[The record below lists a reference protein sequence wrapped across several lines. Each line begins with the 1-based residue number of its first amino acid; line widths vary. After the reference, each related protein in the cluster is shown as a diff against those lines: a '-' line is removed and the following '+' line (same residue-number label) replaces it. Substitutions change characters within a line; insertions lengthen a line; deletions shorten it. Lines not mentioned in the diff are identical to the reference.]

1 MANRDESVDIEEVT
15 VSNSSKFLPY
25 GKYFLIA
32 LVLVIQVLV
41 AYTIVD
47 KNYEKIYQV
56 VQTRSEPVSVTYQL
70 SELIVNPAGSQGKR
84 YLVVEISLELES
96 ESAILLVEK
105 NIQKVKHNV
114 NESLAARTV
123 EQLVQYREREVL
135 RMEIRNVINQSI
147 GENSVRNLYFT
158 KYVMQ

>member
-1 MANRDESVDIEEVT
+1 MANVDESTDDVKIKKR
-15 VSNSSKFLPY
+15 SNFLPN
-25 GKYFLIA
+25 GKYFLIV

-47 KNYEKIYQV
+47 KNYEKIYNV
-56 VQTRSEPVSVTYQL
+56 VQSQNESVPVSFQMND
-70 SELIVNPAGSQGKR
+70 LIVNPAGSQGKR

-96 ESAILLVEK
+96 EASIELIDL
-105 NIQKVKHNV
+105 NLQRVKHNV

-135 RMEIRNVINQSI
+135 RMEIRNVINQTV

>member
-1 MANRDESVDIEEVT
+1 MENSEESLEDGKVT
-15 VSNSSKFLPY
+15 KSSNFLPY

-32 LVLVIQVLV
+32 LVLVIQVLA

-47 KNYEKIYQV
+47 KNYGKIHEIFQS
-56 VQTRSEPVSVTYQL
+56 RNVSVPVTFQL
-70 SELIVNPAGSQGKR
+70 EELIVNPAGSQGKR

-96 ESAILLVEK
+96 ESSIPFVEQ
-105 NIQKVKHNV
+105 NLQEIKHNV

-135 RMEIRNVINQSI
+135 RMEIKNVINQTI
-147 GENSVRNLYFT
+147 AENSVRNLYFT

>member
-1 MANRDESVDIEEVT
+1 METPDENVIEEKIDK
-15 VSNSSKFLPY
+15 SSKFLPY

-47 KNYEKIYQV
+47 KNYEKIYKV
-56 VQTRSEPVSVTYQL
+56 VQSHNESVPVTYQL
-70 SELIVNPAGSQGKR
+70 QELIVNPAGSKGKR

-96 ESAILLVEK
+96 ETSIPLVEQ
-105 NIQKVKHNV
+105 NLQKVKHNV

-135 RMEIRNVINQSI
+135 RLEIRNVINQTM

>member
-1 MANRDESVDIEEVT
+1 MANPEEEAKVEKISKG
-15 VSNSSKFLPY
+15 SNFLPY
-25 GKYFLIA
+25 GKYFLIVLI
-32 LVLVIQVLV
+32 LVVQVLV

-47 KNYEKIYQV
+47 KNYEKIYQI
-56 VQTRSEPVSVTYQL
+56 VQSRNEPVPVTYPL

-84 YLVVEISLELES
+84 YLVVEISLELASEES
-96 ESAILLVEK
+96 IPLVEMHL
-105 NIQKVKHNV
+105 QKLKHNV
-114 NESLAARTV
+114 NESLAARSV

-135 RMEIRNVINQSI
+135 RLEIRNVINQSI